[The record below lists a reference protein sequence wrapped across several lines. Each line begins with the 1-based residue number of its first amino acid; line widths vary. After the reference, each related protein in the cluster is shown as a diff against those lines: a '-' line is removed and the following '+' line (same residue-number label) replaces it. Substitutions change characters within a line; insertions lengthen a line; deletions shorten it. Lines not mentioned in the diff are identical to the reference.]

1 MTDIQSNSTDTGNG
15 TGNGNGLSSV
25 VPQPEAG
32 IENKSEQVQSMFDRI
47 AKRYDV
53 LNDCISFGMHRGW
66 KKTACKQLHLNAGDS
81 VLDVC
86 SGTGDLIGYL
96 NQHVGNTGHITALDF
111 SADMLAV
118 AKERFA
124 DLSNLKVVQG
134 DALALPFENN
144 TFDSAIVSFGL
155 RNVVDIQQA
164 INEMSRVVKPGGW
177 VVNLDTCPEVKLPGF
192 WLYFSTIMPIMG
204 KLLALDKKAYSYL
217 SKSTKHFLTPEQLG
231 QCFTNA
237 GLQNVTLTPLSF
249 HSVSIQAGQ
258 IHQTKQ
264 V

>member
-1 MTDIQSNSTDTGNG
+1 MVMTDTQSSTSSEVSND
-15 TGNGNGLSSV
+15 LSSV
-25 VPQPEAG
+25 VPQPERG

-66 KKTACKQLHLNAGDS
+66 KKEASKQLQLKTGDT

-96 NQHVGNTGHITALDF
+96 NQHVGDTGHITALDF
-111 SADMLAV
+111 SADMLGV
-118 AKERFA
+118 AKDRFA

-144 TFDSAIVSFGL
+144 SFDAAIVSFGL

-164 INEMSRVVKPGGW
+164 INEMTRVVKPGGW
-177 VVNLDTCPEVKLPGF
+177 VVNLDTCPDVKLPGF

-217 SKSTKHFLTPEQLG
+217 SQSTKHFLTPDELG
-231 QCFTNA
+231 KLFVNA
-237 GLQNVTLTPLSF
+237 GLQHVKLTPLSF
-249 HSVSIQAGQ
+249 QSVSIQAGQ
-258 IHQTKQ
+258 
-264 V
+264 VSAE